1 MRAPQGTDAG
11 RRALLAAGACALAW
25 PAQALPAR
33 PAWPGAS
40 VRIVVAYPA
49 GGVSDMVARAL
60 AEQLAQQWGTPV
72 IVDNRPGASGTVA
85 LELLARSAPDGRTLV
100 FAAATAVGLAA
111 ASVTPVAGVMRTPML
126 LVGTPALKAADF
138 EGMLAEARG
147 MPGGIRWATTGEGTT
162 GHAVLQRIEQATRIP
177 IVHVPYK
184 GGGQQLND
192 ALAGHFELL
201 STNVAPLQLQAL
213 RAGRL
218 KALAVGAPQR
228 LAALPDVPTLA
239 QLGHAQANLDS
250 LFGLFAP
257 PQMAP
262 ALAQRINA
270 AVAQALRAPA
280 IRSRLEAASN
290 QPFEGSAAEFAQ
302 QVMREAGR

>member
-1 MRAPQGTDAG
+1 M
-11 RRALLAAGACALAW
+11 
-25 PAQALPAR
+25 
-33 PAWPGAS
+33 
-40 VRIVVAYPA
+40 
-49 GGVSDMVARAL
+49 
-60 AEQLAQQWGTPV
+60 
-72 IVDNRPGASGTVA
+72 
-85 LELLARSAPDGRTLV
+85 
-100 FAAATAVGLAA
+100 
-111 ASVTPVAGVMRTPML
+111 
-126 LVGTPALKAADF
+126 
-138 EGMLAEARG
+138 
-147 MPGGIRWATTGEGTT
+147 
-162 GHAVLQRIEQATRIP
+162 
-177 IVHVPYK
+177 
-184 GGGQQLND
+184 
-192 ALAGHFELL
+192 
-201 STNVAPLQLQAL
+201 APLQLQAL

>member
-1 MRAPQGTDAG
+1 M
-11 RRALLAAGACALAW
+11 
-25 PAQALPAR
+25 
-33 PAWPGAS
+33 
-40 VRIVVAYPA
+40 
-49 GGVSDMVARAL
+49 
-60 AEQLAQQWGTPV
+60 
-72 IVDNRPGASGTVA
+72 
-85 LELLARSAPDGRTLV
+85 
-100 FAAATAVGLAA
+100 
-111 ASVTPVAGVMRTPML
+111 
-126 LVGTPALKAADF
+126 
-138 EGMLAEARG
+138 
-147 MPGGIRWATTGEGTT
+147 
-162 GHAVLQRIEQATRIP
+162 
-177 IVHVPYK
+177 
-184 GGGQQLND
+184 
-192 ALAGHFELL
+192 
-201 STNVAPLQLQAL
+201 
-213 RAGRL
+213 
-218 KALAVGAPQR
+218 GAPQR